1 MEGSAFY
8 ALWEFG
14 IHNREFSSPPSP
26 QLSQDI
32 NWMQIRI
39 FFRLI
44 EFSDGNTSSNPF
56 PYHEVYFYVLEAVPM
71 CLAIL
76 CYNVTHP
83 GTVLQGPEARLPT
96 IRSLVFKKRRGR
108 KQQAGSGGKGGVE
121 MGSNYV
127 ELGEESISIH
137 VELEGK
143 DPREGRNSFRE
154 KFRLW

>member
-1 MEGSAFY
+1 
-8 ALWEFG
+8 
-14 IHNREFSSPPSP
+14 
-26 QLSQDI
+26 
-32 NWMQIRI
+32 
-39 FFRLI
+39 
-44 EFSDGNTSSNPF
+44 
-56 PYHEVYFYVLEAVPM
+56 M

-127 ELGEESISIH
+127 QCVKELLILLILLMNIH
-137 VELEGK
+137 E
-143 DPREGRNSFRE
+143 
-154 KFRLW
+154 

>member
-1 MEGSAFY
+1 
-8 ALWEFG
+8 
-14 IHNREFSSPPSP
+14 
-26 QLSQDI
+26 
-32 NWMQIRI
+32 
-39 FFRLI
+39 
-44 EFSDGNTSSNPF
+44 
-56 PYHEVYFYVLEAVPM
+56 M

-108 KQQAGSGGKGGVE
+108 KQQAGSGGKGGVD